1 MTMKLV
7 AWEYGQFEGTPR
19 EWKIEGVLLGPVN
32 LLVGSNASGK
42 TRTLNV
48 ISALAKLL
56 AGDAKI
62 TFLSGT
68 YRATFDDEGRTLKY
82 VVRVENSRVAEE
94 KFQVDQTIY
103 LDRGE
108 GGKGTIWAEQLHM
121 HIDFQVPDNELAAV
135 ARQDAIQHPFF
146 EPLNAWG
153 KSLYHYYFGS
163 PLGKE
168 FFGLVDQIIAPELNP
183 RDPNQV
189 IGIYRKGF
197 KEFDKAFKSSVMAD
211 MAEIG
216 YLVDD
221 VGTKP
226 PISIILKNPEE
237 IIALFVQETGLGDVT
252 DQVDMS
258 QGMFRALSIIIQLNF
273 LVQAKK
279 PSCILIDDIG
289 EGLDFER
296 SCALIKLLMR
306 KAQQS
311 SVQLIMSTNDRFV
324 MNTVPLEA
332 WTVLRRV
339 GRTIKVYNYSS
350 SKERFDQFKFTGM
363 SNFDFFAFNFI
374 EESKNE

>member
-1 MTMKLV
+1 MKLV
-7 AWEYGQFEGTPR
+7 AWDYGQFEGTPR
-19 EWKIEGVLLGPVN
+19 EWKVEGILLGPVN

-48 ISALAKLL
+48 ISVLAKLL
-56 AGDAKI
+56 AGDAKM
-62 TFLSGT
+62 TFLSGN
-68 YRATFDDEGRTLKY
+68 YRATFDHDGKTLKY

-94 KFQVDQTIY
+94 KFQIDETLY

-108 GGKGTIWAEQLHM
+108 GGKGKIWAEKLGM
-121 HIDFQVPDNELAAV
+121 HIDFQVPEKELAAV
-135 ARQDAIQHPFF
+135 VRQDAIQHPFF
-146 EPLNAWG
+146 EPLNTWG

-163 PLGKE
+163 PLGKD
-168 FFGLVDQIIAPELNP
+168 FFGVLDPNKAGELNP

-189 IGIYRKGF
+189 IGIYRKGV
-197 KEFDKAFKSSVMAD
+197 KEFGDTFKNSIMAD

-226 PISIILKNPEE
+226 PISLILQNLEE
-237 IIALFVQETGLGDVT
+237 IIALYVQETGLGDVT

-279 PSCILIDDIG
+279 PSCILVDDIG

-296 SCALIKLLMR
+296 SCALIKLLML

-339 GRTIKVYNYSS
+339 AGNIKVYNYAN
-350 SKERFDQFKFTGM
+350 SKERFDEFKFTGM
-363 SNFDFFAFNFI
+363 TNFDFFAFKFL
-374 EESKNE
+374 EEPKNE

>member
-1 MTMKLV
+1 MKLV
-7 AWEYGQFEGTPR
+7 AWDYGQFEGTPR
-19 EWKIEGVLLGPVN
+19 EWKVEGVLLGPVN

-48 ISALAKLL
+48 ISVLAKLL
-56 AGDAKI
+56 AGDAKM
-62 TFLSGT
+62 TFLSGN
-68 YRATFDDEGRTLKY
+68 YRATFDHDGKTLKY

-94 KFQVDQTIY
+94 KFQIDETLY

-108 GGKGTIWAEQLHM
+108 GGKGKIWAEKLGM
-121 HIDFQVPDNELAAV
+121 HIDFQVPEKELAAV
-135 ARQDAIQHPFF
+135 VRQDAIQHPFF
-146 EPLNAWG
+146 EPLNTWG
-153 KSLYHYYFGS
+153 TSLYHYYFGS
-163 PLGKE
+163 PLGKD
-168 FFGLVDQIIAPELNP
+168 FFGVLDPNKAGELNP

-189 IGIYRKGF
+189 IGIYRKGV
-197 KEFDKAFKSSVMAD
+197 KEFGDAFKNSIMAD

-226 PISIILKNPEE
+226 PISLILQNLEE
-237 IIALFVQETGLGDVT
+237 IIALYVQETGLGDVT

-279 PSCILIDDIG
+279 PSCILVDDIG

-296 SCALIKLLMR
+296 SCALIKLLML

-339 GRTIKVYNYSS
+339 AGNIKVYNYAN
-350 SKERFDQFKFTGM
+350 SKERFDEFKFTGM
-363 SNFDFFAFNFI
+363 TNFDFFASKFL
-374 EESKNE
+374 EEPKNE